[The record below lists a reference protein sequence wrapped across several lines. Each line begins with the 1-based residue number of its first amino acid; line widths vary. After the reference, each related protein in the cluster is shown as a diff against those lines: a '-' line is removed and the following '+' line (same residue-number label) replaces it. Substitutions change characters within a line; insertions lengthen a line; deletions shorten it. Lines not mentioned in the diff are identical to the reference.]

1 MNEKWREL
9 HEILKKEVVPA
20 LGCTGPTAVSYV
32 AAEAAT
38 AVGGTPIK
46 VEVKVDRHIGTKN
59 SDVGI
64 PGTTVVGL
72 KMAAALGA
80 LAGDAAAGLE
90 VLHNVT
96 PEDEKRALEF
106 AKSGNVTIDVDL
118 ETDILGLFM
127 DCTVTTDKGVGRA
140 VVVKTHTGLV
150 YREAN
155 GVVQVNKPYDRRASM
170 NETHDAMAHYGV
182 KDFYEFATGIPLEE
196 IAFLKEAVT
205 MNKTIAQT
213 IFDGTA
219 KGAGFAVSMM
229 KRADNNMI
237 RKAKALT
244 SAGSEAR
251 MEGFSLPLISMAE
264 DLNASEEQLLR
275 ALAMSFLMTICVKNR
290 IGRVSSMC
298 ACVTAASQGVAAGAS
313 MLLGGDLACI
323 DRAINNTVVN
333 IFGVVCDGARLACAL
348 KLSSAIG
355 IAIECAMMA
364 KDDVMTPADQGIVGS
379 DADDTLNFMGDF
391 AQHGMAGSDLALCK
405 ALYKKNEGKE

>member
-80 LAGDAAAGLE
+80 LVGDAAAGL
-90 VLHNVT
+90 
-96 PEDEKRALEF
+96 
-106 AKSGNVTIDVDL
+106 DL

-155 GVVQVNKPYDRRASM
+155 GVVQVDKPYDRRASM

-196 IAFLKEAVT
+196 ITFLKEAVT

-251 MEGFSLPLISMAE
+251 MEGFSLPVMSCATSGNVGLTAFPDD
-264 DLNASEEQLLR
+264 DLCEEQNRTCILYVCMR
-275 ALAMSFLMTICVKNR
+275 NSCIPGCCSRSFH
-290 IGRVSSMC
+290 
-298 ACVTAASQGVAAGAS
+298 VAWRRS
-313 MLLGGDLACI
+313 
-323 DRAINNTVVN
+323 
-333 IFGVVCDGARLACAL
+333 
-348 KLSSAIG
+348 
-355 IAIECAMMA
+355 
-364 KDDVMTPADQGIVGS
+364 
-379 DADDTLNFMGDF
+379 
-391 AQHGMAGSDLALCK
+391 GMH
-405 ALYKKNEGKE
+405 